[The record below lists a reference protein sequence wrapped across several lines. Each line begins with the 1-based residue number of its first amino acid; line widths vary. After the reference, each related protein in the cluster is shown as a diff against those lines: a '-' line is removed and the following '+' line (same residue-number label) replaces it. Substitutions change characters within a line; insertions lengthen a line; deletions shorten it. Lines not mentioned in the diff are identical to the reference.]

1 MSKLD
6 KYPRIGS
13 ARLRDAWKK
22 VPIGAPKCI
31 VAGCACRATHRVDVE
46 VNCFRGDDEV
56 GNACEQHKGNASDVL
71 HGIEANRK
79 KHNAERLGRAAGSAP

>member
-1 MSKLD
+1 MSKPE

-22 VPIGAPKCI
+22 TPKTAPKCI
-31 VAGCACRATHRVDVE
+31 VAGCCCRATHRVDVE
-46 VNCFRGDDEV
+46 VNYFRGDDEV
-56 GNACEQHKGNASDVL
+56 GNACDQHKGNASAVL

-79 KHNAERLGRAAGSAP
+79 KQNVERLARADGDGA